1 MKKKDKRVPMPR
13 TRLAFERDLL
23 LAYRAG
29 MVDGYAIEH
38 TDIVNE
44 ERKAEIN
51 FVETRNFVNKYEDL
65 KLRG

>member
-1 MKKKDKRVPMPR
+1 MKKKDLRIRMPR
-13 TRLAFERDLL
+13 TRLEYERDLL

-29 MVDGYAIEH
+29 MNAGYAIEH

-51 FVETRNFVNKYEDL
+51 FVKTRHFVNKFEDL
-65 KLRG
+65 LKG